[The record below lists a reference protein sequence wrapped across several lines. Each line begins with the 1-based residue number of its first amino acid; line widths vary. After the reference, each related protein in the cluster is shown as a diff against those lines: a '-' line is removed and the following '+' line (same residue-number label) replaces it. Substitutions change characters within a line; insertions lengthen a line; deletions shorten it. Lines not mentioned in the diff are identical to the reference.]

1 MAECK
6 LSLTELNE
14 IQNHEDFRVV
24 WFSSDNNVPNE
35 LARFVDYLEKCD
47 SFETCNNYIKRFQS
61 ERMIILVLIELF
73 EYLSDFNN
81 LLQIQSIYV
90 VQRNFQNMGYE
101 KQKYSKLVNIF
112 TDERTLIERLRH
124 DILLTYRHDLSITIS
139 CLDEIK
145 TEQSLISLDK
155 NEYTLLWN
163 QVFIYFLVNDSDIDM
178 NRLKK
183 NMIEQCQLEYSNN
196 QIQLNAINEFDKE
209 CTYDNVLDWYTK
221 DSFVYRLVNKAF
233 RKRNIDLICK
243 FRYFIILL
251 YKKLKELSIKQQK
264 ENYST
269 VYRGQILGKNDLENL
284 QCNVGRLI
292 SINTTMSTSR
302 NENVARTFIA
312 GAEIGVIFEINTI
325 SASYNILH
333 PFADISQFSLTSD
346 EEEVLFFAGAVFR
359 INSVQKENDSTWII
373 KLTLSNETV
382 EQMEQLM
389 DGIKEQLNSITCW
402 HHLCMKIDDWLLVK
416 KYYKILRP
424 RSYSWKDIMTDVAG
438 INFYYLF
445 SVFGDYEKVIEYYT
459 ELLWDEKFIDYPKC
473 IILNIMIG
481 YNYFHLLQYDE
492 ALFHYDIALSSLDD
506 NNKLRGEIYI
516 HIGDVWRV
524 RDNVETALS
533 NYKKALEIFTSQDVD
548 DHDIAKICRKVS
560 DIYLEQNNYDDA
572 IVYQE
577 QADLID
583 ENYRQRSEF
592 DIEKS
597 LKYFENQLDN
607 QPGHSQLQRANT
619 LYSMGLCFMK
629 KSDYSQALEKLLQ
642 AKELFENNL
651 PSYDNF
657 VHTFSTLYMSI
668 ALVYALLKDNFKA
681 LIMLKKASDI
691 HMSFTSS

>member
-6 LSLTELNE
+6 ISLTELNE
-14 IQNHEDFRVV
+14 IQNHDDFKVV
-24 WFSSDNNVPNE
+24 WFSLDNNFPNE
-35 LARFVDYLEKCD
+35 LAHFVDYLEKCD
-47 SFETCNNYIKRFQS
+47 SFETCYNYVKKFQS

-90 VQRNFQNMGYE
+90 LQRNLQNMRYE
-101 KQKYSKLVNIF
+101 KQKYSKLVNVF

-124 DILLTYRHDLSITIS
+124 DILLTYRHDLPITIS

-145 TEQSLISLDK
+145 TEQSLMSLDK

-163 QVFIYFLVNDSDIDM
+163 QAFIYYLVNVPDTDM
-178 NRLKK
+178 NRLKQ

-196 QIQLNAINEFDKE
+196 QIQLNYINKFDKE
-209 CTYDNVLDWYTK
+209 CTYDNVLNWYTQ
-221 DSFVYRLVNKAF
+221 DSFVYRLINRAF

-284 QCNVGRLI
+284 QSNIGCLI
-292 SINTTMSTSR
+292 SINTIMSTSR
-302 NENVARTFIA
+302 NEHVAREYIS
-312 GAEIGVIFEINTI
+312 GAEVGVILEINTI
-325 SASYNILH
+325 SASDNILH
-333 PFADISQFSLTSD
+333 PFADISQFSSMSD
-346 EEEVLFFAGAVFR
+346 EEEILFFAGAVFR
-359 INSVQKENDSTWII
+359 INSVQKENDFTWII
-373 KLTLSNETV
+373 KLTLSNEAV

-389 DGIKEQLNSITCW
+389 DGIIEQFTSITCW
-402 HHLCMKIDDWLLVK
+402 HHFFMKIDDWTLFG
-416 KYYKILRP
+416 KYYKILTQK
-424 RSYSWKDIMTDVAG
+424 SASWKDIMTNVYG
-438 INFYYLF
+438 VNLYYLF
-445 SVFGDYEKVIEYYT
+445 SILGDYEKVTEYYK
-459 ELLWDEKFIDYPKC
+459 ELLFNEKFIDYPKR

-481 YNYFHLLQYDE
+481 YNYFHLFQYDN

-533 NYKKALEIFTSQDVD
+533 YYKKSLEIFMSQDVHPRD
-548 DHDIAKICRKVS
+548 VAKLCRKVS
-560 DIYLEQNNYDDA
+560 DIYLEQNNYEDA
-572 IVYQE
+572 IIYQE

-592 DIEKS
+592 DTETS
-597 LKYFENQLDN
+597 LKYFQNQLDN
-607 QPGHSQLQRANT
+607 QPGLSQFQRANT
-619 LYSMGLCFMK
+619 LYSIGLCFIK

-642 AKELFENNL
+642 AKELFENDL

-657 VHTFSTLYMSI
+657 AHIFVTLFNSI
-668 ALVYALLKDNFKA
+668 ALVYALLKDNFNA

-691 HMSFTSS
+691 QMCFPSS